1 MDSGATG
8 STPTRWSCRPGAVLC
23 SLGAG
28 LGGSSSSRQSLF
40 RPRFSC
46 VVCLCRR
53 PRGLPQKAARL
64 PLQGSVSMF
73 YFRAILPCRCG
84 MARRRRRACSTSLA
98 SRRGGVGWAAVQ
110 VARSRPRL
118 IVDTRVA
125 NRASHVTGS
134 RDLRLRGGGP
144 TAIARFGSRDQL
156 GQRACRAGTG
166 SGQER
171 LDVMGANKDGNWAA
185 RALRR

>member
-1 MDSGATG
+1 MGSGATG

-40 RPRFSC
+40 LRRFSR
-46 VVCLCRR
+46 VVRRR

-110 VARSRPRL
+110 VAGSRPRL
-118 IVDTRVA
+118 IVETRVA
-125 NRASHVTGS
+125 NRASHVTSS
-134 RDLRLRGGGP
+134 RD
-144 TAIARFGSRDQL
+144 
-156 GQRACRAGTG
+156 
-166 SGQER
+166 
-171 LDVMGANKDGNWAA
+171 
-185 RALRR
+185 